1 MRPHL
6 KSPPA
11 GPAFG
16 TPDSI
21 VPARLFA
28 LAPAMQAEGVLLL
41 FEMGQSMRQVQA
53 RTGLSSSAINHLIRN
68 TSPFART
75 DDRGTDA

>member
-6 KSPPA
+6 KSPPV

-21 VPARLFA
+21 IAARLFA
-28 LAPAMQAEGVLLL
+28 LAPAMQADGVLLL
-41 FEMGQSMRQVQA
+41 FEMGQTMPEVQA
-53 RTGLSSSAINHLIRN
+53 RTGLSSAAIRHLIRN
-68 TSPFART
+68 TKPFVRI
-75 DDRGTDA
+75 DDRGVS